1 LDAPFEE
8 RRRRIALIRERIGE
22 FGDDPGRQPEFDT
35 PAHCRWWLAGE
46 RGTVQAQI
54 QLNPER
60 PPRVQ
65 SLTLAVP
72 PAAGSALRVTLDAV
86 VDWLNGGER
95 DWPLSIPVADG
106 VDAGM
111 LARRLRMAAVW
122 AGPCRVGGFKAGDGT
137 ASAAAELVGEHA
149 TITLALVIDP
159 ETRILRLADV
169 AP

>member
-1 LDAPFEE
+1 VA
-8 RRRRIALIRERIGE
+8 G
-22 FGDDPGRQPEFDT
+22 
-35 PAHCRWWLAGE
+35 GE

-95 DWPLSIPVADG
+95 DWPVSIPVADA
-106 VDAGM
+106 VDVGM
-111 LARRLRMAAVW
+111 LTRRLRMAAVW
-122 AGPCRVGGFKAGDGT
+122 AGPCRIGAFKAGDGI

-159 ETRILRLADV
+159 ETRLLRLADV

>member
-1 LDAPFEE
+1 
-8 RRRRIALIRERIGE
+8 LIRERIGE

-35 PAHCRWWLAGE
+35 PAHCRWWLTGE

-86 VDWLNGGER
+86 VDWMNDGGH
-95 DWPLSIPVADG
+95 DWSLSIPVADG

-111 LARRLRMAAVW
+111 LGRRLRMAAVW
-122 AGPCRVGGFKAGDGT
+122 AGPGRVGAFKAGDGT
-137 ASAAAELVGEHA
+137 ASVTAELVREHA

-159 ETRILRLADV
+159 ETRILRLADA